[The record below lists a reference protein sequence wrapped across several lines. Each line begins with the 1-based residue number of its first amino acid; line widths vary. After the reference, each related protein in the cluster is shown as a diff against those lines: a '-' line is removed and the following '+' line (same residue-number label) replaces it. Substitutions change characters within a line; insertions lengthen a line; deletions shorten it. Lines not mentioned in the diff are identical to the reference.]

1 MDEQEDLLSQ
11 ISGNGAMPP
20 PIPQGHFNP
29 AGSNPAGGNPAGGN
43 PAGSNPAGV
52 EDEKD
57 PAGAGNFTG
66 KVRGKAKGVTRV
78 NKKVKAAVLGTLA
91 VAVGLVFFGVEHH
104 SETAVSAAPPHH
116 TSGTGAIAPNM
127 HQTGPASA
135 PGSVKGITGGA
146 SGSSSSSAN
155 GSSIPVVAATGST
168 AMSGPA
174 AMAANE
180 NKQLAE
186 LKKIKWDNE
195 KQRYTERENAKT
207 QQYQAGF
214 QASAMAA
221 HADPGM
227 AFAGTSKAKALPIAQ
242 QQPVANPDTA
252 NPTVGLPPYPQAGG
266 GGEGA
271 GGGKY
276 AQENGQTA
284 KEAFMAKAE
293 KAKDHDYLH
302 QVEKTP
308 ISAFELQAGSVIPAV
323 LITGIN
329 SDVPGQIIGQV
340 NQSVYSD
347 INGKLLIPEGTKLVG
362 MYNSGVSYGQNRVQA
377 VWSRMIF
384 PNGKSMNISF
394 EGADQSGV
402 SGFHDLTN
410 THFWSIMGDAL
421 MYSVLGAVPEL
432 ASGSNTNMSG
442 GINASQALAQST
454 GQEMAQ
460 TGEQFVQ
467 KGMNRQPTIHIRPGY
482 KFNVIVSRD
491 MVFPVA
497 YHQ

>member
-1 MDEQEDLLSQ
+1 
-11 ISGNGAMPP
+11 
-20 PIPQGHFNP
+20 
-29 AGSNPAGGNPAGGN
+29 
-43 PAGSNPAGV
+43 
-52 EDEKD
+52 
-57 PAGAGNFTG
+57 
-66 KVRGKAKGVTRV
+66 
-78 NKKVKAAVLGTLA
+78 
-91 VAVGLVFFGVEHH
+91 
-104 SETAVSAAPPHH
+104 
-116 TSGTGAIAPNM
+116 
-127 HQTGPASA
+127 
-135 PGSVKGITGGA
+135 
-146 SGSSSSSAN
+146 
-155 GSSIPVVAATGST
+155 
-168 AMSGPA
+168 
-174 AMAANE
+174 MAANDAKE
-180 NKQLAE
+180 LAE

-195 KQRYTERENAKT
+195 KQRYTERENAQT
-207 QQYQAGF
+207 QQYQAGV
-214 QASAMAA
+214 QASAMAV

-227 AFAGTSKAKALPIAQ
+227 AFAGAPKGAKAIPVSQ
-242 QQPVANPDTA
+242 QKPVENPNTA
-252 NPTVGLPPYPQAGG
+252 NPSVGLPPYPQAGG
-266 GGEGA
+266 GKGA

-276 AQENGQTA
+276 AQENAQTA
-284 KEAFMAKAE
+284 KAAFMAKAE
-293 KAKDHDYLH
+293 KAKNHDYLH

-323 LITGIN
+323 LITGID

-384 PNGKSMNISF
+384 PNGKSMNIGF
-394 EGADQSGV
+394 EGADQSGY

-491 MVFPVA
+491 MVFPGV